1 MDRWHYPRHKLC
13 DYILQGMRSFR
24 CETSNNRVEGAIESQ
39 KDNACRQTEKY
50 CLDVNQL
57 DNFKNLK
64 ASLRLNRANKA
75 SFAQIALLQ
84 FR

>member
-1 MDRWHYPRHKLC
+1 MVYLSQWLSGAEGYVL
-13 DYILQGMRSFR
+13 RSFR